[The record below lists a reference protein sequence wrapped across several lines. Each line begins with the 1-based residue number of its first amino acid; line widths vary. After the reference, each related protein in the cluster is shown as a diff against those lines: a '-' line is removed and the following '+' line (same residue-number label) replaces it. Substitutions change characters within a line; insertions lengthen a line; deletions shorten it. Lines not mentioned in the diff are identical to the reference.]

1 MTQPPA
7 QDPADMRASD
17 SDRERVAEALRDA
30 AGEGRLDMTE
40 LDQRLDA
47 VYAAKTYAEL
57 EPITR
62 DLPQAGKARPT
73 APVAP
78 AATASPDRFGG
89 KPSSSSAVAIMS
101 GFERKGDWVVPT
113 SFTAVAFMGGGTLDM
128 RSARFAERE
137 VTIHVTAIMGGIEI
151 VVPQDAQ
158 VDVTGIGFMG
168 GFDHGASGGGQPG
181 GPVIKVNG
189 FAFWGGVGI
198 KRRPTVPITSQD
210 KLDKLE
216 AKRKRLEAKLERKKH
231 ELEHGHDRKKGL
243 EAGLEDH

>member
-1 MTQPPA
+1 MTQPP

-17 SDRERVAEALRDA
+17 SDRERAAEVLRDA

-62 DLPQAGKARPT
+62 DLPRAGTPRP
-73 APVAP
+73 AAP
-78 AATASPDRFGG
+78 AVTANPDRFGG
-89 KPSSSSAVAIMS
+89 QPSSSSAVAIMS
-101 GFERKGDWVVPT
+101 GFERKGNWVVPA

-137 VTIHVTAIMGGIEI
+137 VTIHVTAIMGGVEI

-168 GFDHGASGGGQPG
+168 AFDHGASGGGQPG
-181 GPVIKVNG
+181 GPVIKING
-189 FAFWGGVGI
+189 FAFMGGVGI

-216 AKRKRLEAKLERKKH
+216 AKRQRLEAKLERKKH
-231 ELEHGHDRKKGL
+231 ELEHGHGHDRNKGL
-243 EAGLEDH
+243 ETGLEDR